1 MKPFFAGKGI
11 FNRYAARKGAQIE
24 ERKEKR

>member
-1 MKPFFAGKGI
+1 MKPFFADRGI
-11 FNRYAARKGAQIE
+11 FNRYAARKKAQIE